1 MERSELTQEYLK
13 SLYSYDQNSGLFT
26 RLINRGK
33 FKAGE
38 IAGRQHTD
46 SKGMTYVKIK
56 ISGKEYFAHRL
67 VWFYM
72 YGVWPEKEIDHI
84 DHNTINN
91 KISNLRS
98 VSLSENRKNISKS
111 KKNTSGVVGVLFLTR
126 ERKWSAR
133 IQVNCKNIYLGT
145 YACKHDAIKARKS
158 AEQKYNFHP
167 NHGT

>member
-13 SLYSYDQNSGLFT
+13 SLYSYDPNSGLFT

-33 FKAGE
+33 FKVGE

-98 VSLSENRKNISKS
+98 VSPSENRRNASISRN
-111 KKNTSGVVGVLFLTR
+111 NTSGVVGVIFCKR
-126 ERKWSAR
+126 EQRWLAR
-133 IQVNCKNIYLGT
+133 IILDYKQIHLG
-145 YACKHDAIKARKS
+145 YFKCFEDAVRTRKL

-167 NHGT
+167 NHGV